1 MRTDYLSLVTASV
14 FAIGMAAIVA
24 YVLISSKRARNQTIP
39 YKGTSSSVDLPFP
52 LSDADSRQFLEN
64 LIRQDISTSANPWYL
79 AIIDKEGIRGLV
91 GEGGGLERGK
101 LWVFI
106 SKSRSLSTANPEE
119 IPLLAIEEKA
129 NA

>member
-64 LIRQDISTSANPWYL
+64 LIR
-79 AIIDKEGIRGLV
+79 
-91 GEGGGLERGK
+91 
-101 LWVFI
+101 
-106 SKSRSLSTANPEE
+106 
-119 IPLLAIEEKA
+119 
-129 NA
+129 